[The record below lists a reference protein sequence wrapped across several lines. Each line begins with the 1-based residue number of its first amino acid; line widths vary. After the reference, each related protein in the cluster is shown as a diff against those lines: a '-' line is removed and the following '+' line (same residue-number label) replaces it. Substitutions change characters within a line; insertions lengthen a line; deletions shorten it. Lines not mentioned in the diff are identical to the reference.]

1 MSYLPTLLSQLRQ
14 KRMNGERVDL
24 ITKEGETMS
33 HLGQIPRIPFYHKKP
48 FSMLMYLLVYEK
60 PERDQ
65 TNKTD

>member
-1 MSYLPTLLSQLRQ
+1 
-14 KRMNGERVDL
+14 MNGERVDL